1 MPSINVENEE
11 IYYSQIGNKKA
22 EKSLFFIPG
31 SGMTKEFMGL
41 FSDQFAEYNTITV
54 DLPGHGESCT
64 SVKSSVEDLTSCLA
78 QAIKGLIAENVLS
91 KEIVVLGYSLG
102 GFAAISLGLQNIPE
116 IKQIVIISSCADLA
130 TNPLGNMLKASTTV
144 DPDVI
149 YSIVCGS
156 ATPKERAAEINQLFL
171 DYLRDADLLYQDL
184 VSAAPFDILSKVSSV
199 SVPVLVVIGD
209 EDQVIQPKD
218 AVNLAETVQDGQ
230 LITYK
235 GFGHGM
241 LFENTAQ
248 VIADI
253 KKFIK

>member
-78 QAIKGLIAENVLS
+78 QAIKGLIA
-91 KEIVVLGYSLG
+91 
-102 GFAAISLGLQNIPE
+102 ISLGLQNIPE

-156 ATPKERAAEINQLFL
+156 ATPKERAAEIKQLFL